1 MIVWDTK
8 QPLILAFEMKLI
20 LEKKIQHN
28 NGSIKKNPVFF
39 ESSPNL
45 NGSRMQKKL
54 SRALWG
60 HIE

>member
-28 NGSIKKNPVFF
+28 NGSIKKK
-39 ESSPNL
+39 
-45 NGSRMQKKL
+45 NGSCLLWKL
-54 SRALWG
+54 T
-60 HIE
+60 